1 MRLYLSSYLWGN
13 NPEKILELIGNGKK
27 YAALIT
33 NSADQFPD
41 EGIVERMK
49 QDQVFLNK
57 LGITSERLDLRDYF
71 RDNKSALSNKLNE
84 FGFIWVRG
92 ANVFVLRR
100 AMKQSGFDDLLIE
113 LLKNDKIAY
122 GGYSA
127 GACVL
132 GSTLRGLD
140 LVDDCKIAPEGYSKE
155 TIWDGLGI
163 LPYAVAPHYKSD
175 HPESSMVDEA
185 IEYFKENNIPYKA
198 LHDGEVICMNGSTV
212 SILS

>member
-13 NPEKILELIGNGKK
+13 KPEKIVELIGKDKK
-27 YAALIT
+27 HAALIT

-41 EGIVERMK
+41 EGIVERMV
-49 QDQVFLNK
+49 QDQEFLNNM
-57 LGITSERLDLRDYF
+57 GITSERLDLRNYF
-71 RDNKSALSNKLNE
+71 GDKKTELPDKLNE

-140 LVDDCKIAPEGYSKE
+140 LVDDCKIAPEGYMTE
-155 TIWDGLGI
+155 TIWEGLGA

-175 HPESSMVDEA
+175 HPESNMIDNA
-185 IEYFKENNIPYKA
+185 IEYFIENNIPYKA
-198 LHDGEVICMNGSTV
+198 LHDGEVIFTDGNTESV
-212 SILS
+212 LS